1 MMKVL
6 ELIFDES
13 DYDDMEAMIKQIE
26 GVVKVIKSKKF
37 KDEFLKKE
45 NDGLPKIVVK
55 VTQTYIQ
62 R

>member
-1 MMKVL
+1 MKVL

-26 GVVKVIKSKKF
+26 GVVKVVKSKKF
-37 KDEFLKKE
+37 KDEFLKKDK
-45 NDGLPKIVVK
+45 DGLPKIVVK

>member
-1 MMKVL
+1 MKVL

-37 KDEFLKKE
+37 KDEFPMLI
-45 NDGLPKIVVK
+45 L
-55 VTQTYIQ
+55 
-62 R
+62 